1 MTIERRV
8 TELEGELRRVKGGQ
22 RRLGDSVLA
31 LKHSVD
37 DTQKLMVHNNEMTSE
52 IRELIINLKGFGATM
67 KWVGKAGK
75 MMVMYLILPF
85 AAISG
90 AGYAALHHGKFPE
103 WWLAMMEFLFG

>member
-1 MTIERRV
+1 
-8 TELEGELRRVKGGQ
+8 
-22 RRLGDSVLA
+22 
-31 LKHSVD
+31 
-37 DTQKLMVHNNEMTSE
+37 
-52 IRELIINLKGFGATM
+52 
-67 KWVGKAGK
+67 